1 MYRKYFDV
9 LELKQDASDDD
20 IKKAYRK
27 LALKYHPD
35 KNQDDPVPAEKKF
48 KQVSEAYQVLK
59 EKKLPGGVHGQPFAT
74 DMDLFF
80 NVFGHGHS
88 PFGHGPFGTGHNPF
102 GHHPVNNIHI
112 AHAPINRVHIGN
124 GVFVANQVPPP
135 PSYRS
140 SSTVIT
146 NNKKVETITETRG
159 GMTKK
164 TVKVTDLKTGKVHVL

>member
-1 MYRKYFDV
+1 MYRKYLDI
-9 LELKQDASDDD
+9 LELKQGATDED

-35 KNQDDPVPAEKKF
+35 KNQDNPVPAEKKF

-59 EKKLPGGVHGQPFAT
+59 EKKLPGGVHGQPFAN
-74 DMDLFF
+74 DMDLFV
-80 NVFGHGHS
+80 NIFGT
-88 PFGHGPFGTGHNPF
+88 GPFGTGHNPF

-112 AHAPINRVHIGN
+112 PRVPNNRVHIGN
-124 GVFVANQVPPP
+124 GVFFINQVPP

-146 NNKKVETITETRG
+146 NNQKIETITETRG

-164 TVKVTDLKTGKVHVL
+164 TVKVTNLNTGKVHIL